1 MFSRSFVNF
10 GSSIGV
16 LTNSYKPR
24 IYRIITTTTTTR
36 ENRRTITMS
45 EPSQHYKVAERIVL
59 SETES
64 KICDLLK
71 DYCNYY
77 NNTNNSAASNE
88 ALVLRITGGWVRDKL
103 LGQGSHDL
111 DIAINK
117 MSGELFAHGLNDY
130 LRQNYSKYGIKP
142 HSIHKIDKNPEKSKH
157 LETATTKLFGI
168 EVDFVNLRSEEYTE
182 LSRIPIVNFG
192 TPEQDALRRDATL
205 NALFYNIQTDSI
217 EDFTGKGLSD
227 LKNGILRTPLPPKQ
241 TFLDDPLRVLRLIR
255 FASRFNFKIDRNVLK
270 EMSDPEINKS
280 FNSKISRERIGVE
293 MEKILSGPNPLTAWK
308 LIQISNLENVIF
320 FWHCNE
326 SVIEFNKRQNFS
338 NVDKIEKVYRSGLL
352 NKHMSR
358 FNSQYPAFIEDVLKS
373 NPSLQNKLLTDKQLR
388 QNFMLGSS
396 LLPFH
401 DMNIIA
407 FPQKKLNNTAPV
419 IECIIK
425 DGLKMSKND
434 AAVVSQVAQ
443 SISKYSYIVT
453 LFNTNIGSTNSA
465 SVLKR
470 SQIGLFIR
478 SFKGNWMLVHLVALF
493 NDLLN
498 SDGLQKINPTIIQEY
513 DSFYNMILQ
522 ENLQDCHSL
531 RPLIDGKSLQKILN
545 MKPGPWMGNINDK
558 QIEWQFDNPTG
569 TKEQLIKYIQRIL
582 SNCI

>member
-1 MFSRSFVNF
+1 MHETLHRY
-10 GSSIGV
+10 
-16 LTNSYKPR
+16 T
-24 IYRIITTTTTTR
+24 
-36 ENRRTITMS
+36 
-45 EPSQHYKVAERIVL
+45 VAERIVL
-59 SETES
+59 TETES

-77 NNTNNSAASNE
+77 NNNNNNNNNTTTNTNTNTSSDNDNGE
-88 ALVLRITGGWVRDKL
+88 GLVLRITGGWVRDKL

-117 MSGELFAHGLNDY
+117 MSGEVFAHGLNEY
-130 LRQNYSKYGIKP
+130 LLQNYSKYGIKP

-182 LSRIPIVNFG
+182 LSRIPIVDFG
-192 TPEQDALRRDATL
+192 TPQQDALRRDATL

-217 EDFTGKGLSD
+217 EDFTGSGVSD
-227 LKNGILRTPLPPKQ
+227 LQKGVLRTPLPPRQ

-255 FASRFNFKIDRNVLK
+255 FASRFGFSIDENVLQ
-270 EMSDPEINKS
+270 EMGDPEINQC

-293 MEKILSGPNPLTAWK
+293 MEKILSGPNPLTAWR
-308 LIQISNLENVIF
+308 LIQVSNLENVIF

-326 SVIEFNKRQNFS
+326 SIIEFNLSHNLS
-338 NVDKIEKVYRSGLL
+338 NIHKIENVYHSGLL
-352 NKHMSR
+352 NQHIAL
-358 FNSQYPAFIEDVLKS
+358 FNSHYSDFVNCTLQKS
-373 NPSLQNKLLTDKQLR
+373 NPLLHNKLLAGKQLR
-388 QNFMLGSS
+388 QNFILGST
-396 LLPFH
+396 LLPFR

-434 AAVVSQVAQ
+434 AAVVSQVVH
-443 SISKYSYIVT
+443 SIPKYSEIVT
-453 LFNTNIGSTNSA
+453 LFNTGLNSSGSGNS
-465 SVLKR
+465 SSGTTILQR

-478 SFKGNWMLVHLVALF
+478 SFKGNWELVHLVALF
-493 NDLLN
+493 NDLLHPA
-498 SDGLQKINPTIIQEY
+498 SSQKDGFTTTTIQEY
-513 DSFYNMILQ
+513 YDNFYNMILQ

-545 MKPGPWMGNINDK
+545 MKPGPWMGNVNDK
-558 QIEWQFDNPTG
+558 QIEWQLDHPTG
-569 TKEQLIKYIQRIL
+569 TKDQLIKYIHEIL
-582 SNCI
+582 PNCI

>member
-1 MFSRSFVNF
+1 MFNRSFVNC
-10 GSSIGV
+10 GSSIAV

-24 IYRIITTTTTTR
+24 IYRITTTTIRR

-77 NNTNNSAASNE
+77 NNTNNTAASNE
-88 ALVLRITGGWVRDKL
+88 ELVLRITGGWVRDKL

-130 LRQNYSKYGIKP
+130 LLQNYSKYGIKP

-182 LSRIPIVNFG
+182 LSRIPIVDFG

-255 FASRFNFKIDRNVLK
+255 FASRFNFKIDRNVLE
-270 EMSDPEINKS
+270 EMGDLEINKS

-308 LIQISNLENVIF
+308 LIQTSNLENVIF

-326 SVIEFNKRQNFS
+326 SVIEFNKRQNPS
-338 NVDKIEKVYRSGLL
+338 NVDKIEKVYRSGQL

-443 SISKYSYIVT
+443 SISKYSDIVT
-453 LFNTNIGSTNSA
+453 LFNTNTSSTNSTP
-465 SVLKR
+465 VLKR

-478 SFKGNWMLVHLVALF
+478 SFKGNWILVHLVALF

-545 MKPGPWMGNINDK
+545 MEPGPWMGNVNDK
-558 QIEWQFDNPTG
+558 QIEWQLDNPTG
-569 TKEQLIKYIQRIL
+569 TKEQLIEYIQRIL